1 MFCSQ
6 LCGQGI
12 RSIWS
17 SVAIVVISFEN
28 KMEEKNA
35 YIGKSKLF
43 KELKLYI
50 VYLFG
55 FVSVKSKTNGN
66 FAANQL

>member
-1 MFCSQ
+1 M
-6 LCGQGI
+6 
-12 RSIWS
+12 
-17 SVAIVVISFEN
+17 AIVVISFEN